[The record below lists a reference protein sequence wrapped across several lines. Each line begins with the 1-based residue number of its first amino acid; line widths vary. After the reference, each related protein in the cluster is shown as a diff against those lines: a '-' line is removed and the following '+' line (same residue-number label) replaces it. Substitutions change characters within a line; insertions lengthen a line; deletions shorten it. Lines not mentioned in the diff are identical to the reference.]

1 MDKVLENAKEL
12 RVLLD
17 ETPEMKEYLKNKEA
31 LENSED
37 VQELKQNIA
46 NLRVKGK
53 LEEANNLEKLYNA
66 HPLVNNYEVSTFKN
80 RISLAHIDGSDLPI
94 LIRIDIVFHFH
105 CFEDDNGLSFLYNF
119 THIYFDIENYA
130 G

>member
-1 MDKVLENAKEL
+1 MDKVLEKAKEL

-37 VQELKQNIA
+37 VQKLKQNIA

-66 HPLVNNYEVSTFKN
+66 HPLVNNYEASKE
-80 RISLAHIDGSDLPI
+80 A
-94 LIRIDIVFHFH
+94 
-105 CFEDDNGLSFLYNF
+105 LYQLLK
-119 THIYFDIENYA
+119 TIESIIK
-130 G
+130 

>member
-1 MDKVLENAKEL
+1 MDKVLEKAKEL
-12 RVLLD
+12 RALLD

-31 LENSED
+31 LENSKD

-66 HPLVNNYEVSTFKN
+66 HPLVNNYEASKE
-80 RISLAHIDGSDLPI
+80 A
-94 LIRIDIVFHFH
+94 
-105 CFEDDNGLSFLYNF
+105 LYQLLK
-119 THIYFDIENYA
+119 TIESIIK
-130 G
+130 